1 MPRPKKDAPPSRSD
15 INVRPCGF
23 ADRPNVK
30 FIVTGPQPGGRRWR
44 KFFETRARADA
55 YAHLRRVEL
64 SNVDTEGAALSAAE
78 RAEFLECRSKLEPYG
93 MSLREVV
100 EMVLPTLA
108 ARRKTVPVEKAVK
121 EMREAQKQDKASPR
135 HLSDLKSRLGQFERA
150 FPGRELASFSTPELD
165 AWLRSLP
172 VGNLARN
179 HSRRIVGGLF
189 AFGMLRG
196 WCLENPVAKIGKDK
210 VAAGKVGIL
219 TPEQTARLLENA
231 PVDTVAALAIAAF
244 AGLRRAELE
253 RLDWREVRLAKGL
266 VEVAASKSK
275 TAARRFV
282 LIRENLGV
290 WLATFARS
298 EGRVCP
304 PNFRLRFDEARQAA
318 GFKVGPDDSGDEWP
332 DNGLRH
338 SFASFHA
345 AHFQDAGK
353 LAAEM
358 GHTTPGIVFQHY
370 RELVEPEEAAR
381 YWSIRPATAPAN
393 VVPMLA
399 RTA

>member
-1 MPRPKKDAPPSRSD
+1 MKQTAFS
-15 INVRPCGF
+15 VRPYRDP
-23 ADRPNVK
+23 DRPALK
-30 FIVTGPQPGGRRWR
+30 FVATGPKIQGKRWR
-44 KFFETRARADA
+44 RFFSTKVEAETFLHQKKIERENQGQRGMEFPET
-55 YAHLRRVEL
+55 LRIMAQE
-64 SNVDTEGAALSAAE
+64 AAAA
-78 RAEFLECRSKLEPYG
+78 LEPYG
-93 MSLREVV
+93 VSLREAVA
-100 EMVLPTLA
+100 MVLPILV
-108 ARRKTVPVEKAVK
+108 ARRQTVPVGEAVQA
-121 EMREAQKQDKASPR
+121 MRDAQRRDGASAR

-150 FPGRELASFSTPELD
+150 FPGRTLASLTTAEVD
-165 AWLRSLP
+165 QWLRSLP

-189 AFGMLRG
+189 AFGILRG
-196 WCLENPVAKIGKDK
+196 WCLENPVARIGKAR
-210 VAAGKVGIL
+210 VAPGRVGIL
-219 TPEQTARLLENA
+219 TPEQTARLLESA
-231 PVDTVAALAIAAF
+231 PADAVAALAIAAF

-266 VEVAASKSK
+266 VEVTAGKSK

-282 LIRENLGV
+282 PIQENLAA
-290 WLATFARS
+290 WLTPLARKES
-298 EGRVCP
+298 PVCP
-304 PNFRLRFDEARQAA
+304 PNFRVRFDEARRAA
-318 GFKVGPDDSGDEWP
+318 GFRVLPDDAGVEWP

-338 SFASFHA
+338 SFASYHA

-381 YWSIRPATAPAN
+381 YWEIRPAAAPAN

-399 RTA
+399 AV

>member
-1 MPRPKKDAPPSRSD
+1 MPRQKKDAPPSRSD

-23 ADRPNVK
+23 ADRPTIK

-64 SNVDTEGAALSAAE
+64 SNVGTEGAALSAAD
-78 RAEFLECRSKLEPYG
+78 RAEFLECRGKLAPYG
-93 MSLREVV
+93 VTLREAL
-100 EMVLPTLA
+100 EMILPTLA

-121 EMREAQKQDKASPR
+121 EMREAQKRDGASAR

-150 FPGRELASFSTPELD
+150 FSGRALASFSAPELD

-196 WCLENPVAKIGKDK
+196 WCLENPVAKIGKAK

-219 TPEQTARLLENA
+219 TPEQTACLLENA
-231 PVDTVAALAIAAF
+231 PADSVAALAIAAF
-244 AGLRRAELE
+244 TGLRRAELE

-266 VEVAASKSK
+266 VEVTASKSK
-275 TAARRFV
+275 TAARRFIP
-282 LIRENLGV
+282 IRENLGA
-290 WLATFARS
+290 WLATFARK

-304 PNFRLRFDEARQAA
+304 PNFRLRFDEARKAA
-318 GFKVGPDDSGDEWP
+318 GFRVGPGDTGQEWP

-338 SFASFHA
+338 SFASYHA
-345 AHFQDAGK
+345 AHLQDAGK

-381 YWSIRPATAPAN
+381 YWNIRPAAATAN
-393 VVPMLA
+393 VVPMRA
-399 RTA
+399 AAA